1 MLPGATSIV
10 AAIRWFD
17 LARRANPTQM
27 LPPYPPQ
34 IMGEHQLT
42 VCASNLAALLKAA
55 PVEGVVQF
63 R

>member
-10 AAIRWFD
+10 AAILWFD
-17 LARRANPTQM
+17 PARRADPAQV
-27 LPPYPPQ
+27 LSPYPPQ

-42 VCASNLAALLKAA
+42 VCVPNLAALLKAA
-55 PVEGVVQF
+55 TFKGVVQF